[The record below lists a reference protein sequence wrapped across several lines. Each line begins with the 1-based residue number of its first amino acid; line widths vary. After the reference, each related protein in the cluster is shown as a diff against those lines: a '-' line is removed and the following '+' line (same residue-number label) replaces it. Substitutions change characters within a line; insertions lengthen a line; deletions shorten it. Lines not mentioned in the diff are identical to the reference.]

1 MQDKT
6 IEIEKVRDKA
16 VKEEAL
22 KKKLYVVGI
31 GPGAYEQMTI
41 RAAQV

>member
-6 IEIEKVRDKA
+6 EIEESADKA

-22 KKKLYVVGI
+22 KKKLYVV
-31 GPGAYEQMTI
+31 ARAR
-41 RAAQV
+41 RAASR